1 MVNNTSF
8 RIFMRLVFSSLFLQ
22 LHILTA
28 KVQKNAK
35 NCLFSAIFLG
45 LFSNLAVLFA
55 PKGNLIPYV
64 ACRLLVELQAFNGV
78 PAAVGSGLHL
88 QNTKRLQ

>member
-1 MVNNTSF
+1 
-8 RIFMRLVFSSLFLQ
+8 MRLVFSSLFLQ

-45 LFSNLAVLFA
+45 MFNHFA
-55 PKGNLIPYV
+55 LKFY
-64 ACRLLVELQAFNGV
+64 
-78 PAAVGSGLHL
+78 VGSLIVIL
-88 QNTKRLQ
+88 KASQY